1 MGQLLVIMKRLGQL
15 KFLCMGMFVVMVL
28 KSVSSTPV
36 TSRTERMER
45 RSFEGKPEGTR
56 PIVNLTWARLRACRG
71 GKSSRGLD
79 GFFFGFFFLQTV
91 QQVLPFLCHP

>member
-1 MGQLLVIMKRLGQL
+1 MKRLGQL

-36 TSRTERMER
+36 TSRTEWMER
-45 RSFEGKPEGTR
+45 RSFEGKPKGTR

-71 GKSSRGLD
+71 GKPIRGLD
-79 GFFFGFFFLQTV
+79 GFFFFFTNCTTSSSVFV
-91 QQVLPFLCHP
+91 PSMKGKKKIYNI